1 MHIASAPRTL
11 PVGQRELVLGSD
23 QLGELRDATPHL
35 GDAAALRARLADE
48 GYLLL
53 RGLQDREL
61 VLEARRQMVSAL
73 RAAGSA
79 DPAGGPLA
87 CRPLPGGGGR
97 IAGGDNDLTRCP
109 AFRQVVES
117 ERIRSFMQGIYGGEA
132 LTFSYKW
139 MRVVAPGDFTG
150 AHYDVVYMGRGS
162 LGVLT
167 VWTPFGDLGY
177 EHGTLA
183 LVPGSQRLPGYQRLR
198 DTYGRMD
205 VDRDRVDGWFSNDPL
220 DVIGRGGGRW
230 ATSEF
235 RAGDV
240 LVFGM
245 FMMHMSL
252 KNTSGE
258 FRLTADT
265 RWQKAGDPVDE
276 RWIGAK
282 PKAHYAWHSEPAKM
296 VKMADKRKEWGV

>member
-1 MHIASAPRTL
+1 MHMTGTRTL
-11 PVGQRELVLGSD
+11 RVGTRDLELGSPR
-23 QLGELRDATPHL
+23 LGTLRDATIHL
-35 GDAAALRARLADE
+35 GDAAALRARLDDD

-53 RGLQDREL
+53 RGLQDRDL
-61 VLEARRQMVSAL
+61 VLEARRQMVREL
-73 RAAGSA
+73 RAAGVA
-79 DPAGGPLA
+79 D
-87 CRPLPGGGGR
+87 PGGGDLATTAVPGASR
-97 IAGGDNDLTRCP
+97 PAGLDARLAACP

-117 ERIRSFMQGIYGGEA
+117 ERIRGFMTAMFGAEA

-177 EHGTLA
+177 RHGPLA
-183 LVPGSQRLPGYQRLR
+183 VVPGSHRLPGFQRVR

-205 VDRDRVDGWFSNDPL
+205 VDRDRVDGWFANDPD
-220 DVIGRGGGRW
+220 DVTGRYGGTW
-230 ATSEF
+230 ATTEF

-245 FMMHMSL
+245 YMMHMSL
-252 KNTSGE
+252 TNTSDA

-265 RWQKAGDPVDE
+265 RWQRAGDPVDE
-276 RWIGAK
+276 RWVGRD
-282 PKAHYAWHSEPAKM
+282 PKGHYAWHSEPSRM
-296 VKMADKRKEWGV
+296 VAMADKRREWGV